1 MKQLNIISFDASSPH
16 PATIPAVILGIC
28 GEFCF
33 MSREHN
39 NSNWK
44 YLNGDDSFKEGI
56 PNLTSPQL
64 NLI

>member
-1 MKQLNIISFDASSPH
+1 MKQLNIISFDASSPR

-28 GEFCF
+28 REFCF

-64 NLI
+64 NII